1 MGKVGAPEAAT
12 KWIEWETF
20 AVSSHIQPSLA
31 GEEFD
36 IIGGAYRR
44 IDRLNDIVGLPP
56 TELSTH
62 TPLVQVQH
70 MLPLLLSPSST
81 KHTPINHTLPP
92 TLSLDFLCP
101 SPHPKI
107 PFPGRR
113 IHQLLQGSSRLRGII
128 QRCKFCNLILGSV
141 FHAAASAS
149 HPTSSPPSSH
159 SDSVRTFSP

>member
-31 GEEFD
+31 REEFD

-62 TPLVQVQH
+62 IPLVQVQH
-70 MLPLLLSPSST
+70 MLPLLSPSST

-101 SPHPKI
+101 RPHPKI
-107 PFPGRR
+107 LFPGRR

-128 QRCKFCNLILGSV
+128 QRCKFYNLILGSV

>member
-1 MGKVGAPEAAT
+1 LTSVYTHAKSSSISEMKMGKVGAPEAAT

-20 AVSSHIQPSLA
+20 AVSSHIQPFLA

-70 MLPLLLSPSST
+70 MLDILLSPSST

-128 QRCKFCNLILGSV
+128 Q
-141 FHAAASAS
+141 
-149 HPTSSPPSSH
+149 
-159 SDSVRTFSP
+159 